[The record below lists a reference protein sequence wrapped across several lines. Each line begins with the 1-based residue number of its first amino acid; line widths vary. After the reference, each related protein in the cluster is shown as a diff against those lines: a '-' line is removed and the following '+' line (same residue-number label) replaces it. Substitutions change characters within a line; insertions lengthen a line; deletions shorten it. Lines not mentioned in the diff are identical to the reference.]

1 MSSHFEEQGGY
12 GEQRS
17 QPPNRPP
24 MSPRKIRNIIIGVI
38 AGVLL
43 LVVGSSTF
51 YTVEERERAVV
62 LTFGKYTNEVGSG
75 LHFKLPSPL
84 QEVIVVQAELTQYI
98 TIGYKETNSGIQVV
112 EEEAMMI
119 TGDENIVSADAIVTW
134 KIGNIKN
141 FLTNIENP
149 EKFLRNSAVAS
160 IRSVIGSQKLDY
172 VITDGKTVV
181 QDMVRE
187 QLIELQGKYDTG
199 IQIIDF
205 KFQDI
210 EPPDGQVA
218 EAFRE
223 VTNAREEKNTKINNA
238 QKYEN
243 ERIPVARGEAQ
254 ALIENAEA
262 EKASRIL
269 NAQGDVAKFNAI
281 YAEYVNNKDITESRL
296 VLETLEKIYPGAK
309 VIITNQNGDTVNYL
323 PLNDLINRSNSSSSS
338 NSTSTNRPSGQ

>member
-1 MSSHFEEQGGY
+1 MNYNNDSNEGQSNQ
-12 GEQRS
+12 
-17 QPPNRPP
+17 QPRPP
-24 MSPRKIRNIIIGVI
+24 KAPEISPKALKKLVIGI
-38 AGVLL
+38 AIA
-43 LVVGSSTF
+43 VVALYIGATSF
-51 YTVEERERAVV
+51 YTVEERERAAI
-62 LTFGKYTNEVGSG
+62 LTFGEYTHEVGSG
-75 LHFKLPSPL
+75 LHFKWPYPI
-84 QEVIVVQAELTQYI
+84 QDVKIVQAELTQYI
-98 TIGYKETNSGIQVV
+98 TIGYKESPSGDIPV

-119 TGDENIVSADAIVTW
+119 TGDENIVSADAVVTW
-134 KIGNIKN
+134 KIGDIKN
-141 FLTNIENP
+141 YLTNISNP

-187 QLIELQGKYDTG
+187 QLVELQDKYDTG

-218 EAFRE
+218 EAFRA
-223 VTNAREEKNTKINNA
+223 VTNAREEKNTKVNNA
-238 QKYEN
+238 LKYEN

-281 YAEYVNNKDITESRL
+281 YEEFKNNQSVTKDRL
-296 VLETLEKIYPGAK
+296 VLETLEKVMPNAQIF
-309 VIITNQNGDTVNYL
+309 ITDSNSNTVNYL
-323 PLNDLINRSNSSSSS
+323 PLNEMMNRNTNTQSSSSKQ
-338 NSTSTNRPSGQ
+338 P